1 MNAKNKGFIVLFP
14 ENSNCAYF
22 VLNVVSSEMTK
33 RNVSYKDVCLPLL
46 CIFSPTLRTPLVKPT
61 DKNAYEAT

>member
-33 RNVSYKDVCLPLL
+33 RKRILQRCMPAFVMHFFTNIAD
-46 CIFSPTLRTPLVKPT
+46 
-61 DKNAYEAT
+61 ATGQTH